1 MTKAHREAQRLAY
14 QALQEALDR
23 RDNGGRT
30 AAAVAETRTAHDSRD
45 ATPRPRPAVAPS
57 GNPVR

>member
-30 AAAVAETRTAHDSRD
+30 AVVAETRTAHDSRD
-45 ATPRPRPAVAPS
+45 TIHRPVATQPH
-57 GNPVR
+57 PVK

>member
-30 AAAVAETRTAHDSRD
+30 AAVAEPRTAPDGRD
-45 ATPRPRPAVAPS
+45 TTPRPWSAAPS
-57 GNPVR
+57 GNPVRS